1 MSEVL
6 PVTTLIALV
15 RKKMPM
21 SQNTRSQPY
30 RYHRTLCRPR
40 DRA

>member
-21 SQNTRSQPY
+21 SQNTRSAAIP
-30 RYHRTLCRPR
+30 LS
-40 DRA
+40 